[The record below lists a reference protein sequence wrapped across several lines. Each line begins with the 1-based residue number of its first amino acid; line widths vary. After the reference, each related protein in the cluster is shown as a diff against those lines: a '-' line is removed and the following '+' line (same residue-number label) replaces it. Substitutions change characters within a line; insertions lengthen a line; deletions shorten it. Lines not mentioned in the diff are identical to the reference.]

1 MKLSH
6 PKIAARS
13 ALLLAGACFHWGALA
28 AESIGAGGA
37 WRCGNTYTDQPCAG
51 GKELDLDD
59 TRNSEQKRVADQSTR
74 DAQIAADRMKSD
86 RLRLE
91 DKHAQQRPILIGDK
105 PKEARKTQTRPDKA
119 ASKKPKKGQK
129 DTVYVSAQT
138 ARAAEAAPPKK
149 SKKSG
154 ARKPNE

>member
-1 MKLSH
+1 
-6 PKIAARS
+6 
-13 ALLLAGACFHWGALA
+13 
-28 AESIGAGGA
+28 
-37 WRCGNTYTDQPCAG
+37 
-51 GKELDLDD
+51 
-59 TRNSEQKRVADQSTR
+59 
-74 DAQIAADRMKSD
+74 MKSD

-91 DKHAQQRPILIGDK
+91 AKHAQQRPILIGDK